1 MKRNIHIQLVFIFMG
16 ILSLAASCSG
26 EGGTVDQVIE
36 NNGCLLTEYKTVG
49 EVADT
54 KVNLFVETS
63 GSMAGF
69 MSAKGTDFQK
79 EIWSMAEELDSRMKR
94 GFDIFQ
100 VRSKSETLQ
109 RINIKDFRRPLNTGG
124 FVSAKSTD
132 IPEMLDSIFS
142 RADNETVSVLV
153 SDLIFS
159 PENGNKA
166 QFGQITTDIKKR
178 FIGVQR
184 ASVLLQLTSDFYN
197 KGRVDASPYYIWIV
211 GKAEPVKAVSGIIKA
226 VLDGKVNQVDFGV
239 VLPTSNYSILP
250 SLSQVVNA
258 FPVACS
264 KNGGYYTYRE
274 YTDEDG
280 AELNFWIGVDLSGLP
295 GYMQSA
301 DYLKKHMAMEAGEAS
316 AKLLQI
322 KTVPELSNSGDKAI
336 ISRLGLTHM
345 FQIKIEQIGGG
356 TELKLNIERAMPAW
370 IDEINL
376 EMEDGKRQKTF
387 GLMRMTSGLQAA
399 LGKDKTALAYN
410 QPIRIFI
417 TKN

>member
-1 MKRNIHIQLVFIFMG
+1 MKRNIHIQLVCIFLG
-16 ILSLAASCSG
+16 ILSLAASC
-26 EGGTVDQVIE
+26 GGPGGAVDQVIE
-36 NNGCLLTEYKTVG
+36 NNGCLLTEHKTIG
-49 EVADT
+49 GIADT

-109 RINIKDFRRPLNTGG
+109 RIDIKDFRRPLNTGG

-226 VLDGKVNQVDFGV
+226 VLEGKVNQVDFGV
-239 VLPTSNYSILP
+239 VLPASNYSILP

-274 YTDEDG
+274 YTDEDEAG
-280 AELNFWIGVDLSGLP
+280 LNFWIGVDLSGLP
-295 GYMQSA
+295 GYMQSV
-301 DYLKKHMAMEAGEAS
+301 DYLKKHMAMEASEAS

-322 KTVPELSNSGDKAI
+322 KTVPELSTNGDKAI

-345 FQIKIEQIGGG
+345 FQIKIDQIGGG

-376 EMEDGKRQKTF
+376 EIEDGKRQKTF
-387 GLMRMTSGLQAA
+387 GLMRMINGLQAA
-399 LGKDKTALAYN
+399 LGKDKTALAYD
-410 QPIRIFI
+410 QPLRIFI

>member
-1 MKRNIHIQLVFIFMG
+1 MKRNIRIQLVCIFLG
-16 ILSLAASCSG
+16 TLSLAASCGGESG
-26 EGGTVDQVIE
+26 AVDQIIE
-36 NNGCLLTEYKTVG
+36 NNGCLLTEHKTVG
-49 EVADT
+49 RIADT

-109 RINIKDFRRPLNTGG
+109 RIDIKDFRRPLNTGG

-178 FIGVQR
+178 FIGEQR

-211 GKAEPVKAVSGIIKA
+211 GKAEPVKAVSRIIKA
-226 VLDGKVNQVDFGV
+226 VLEGKVNQVDFGV
-239 VLPTSNYSILP
+239 ILPTSNYSILP

-274 YTDEDG
+274 YTDEDEAG
-280 AELNFWIGVDLSGLP
+280 LNFWIGVDLSGLP

-301 DYLKKHMAMEAGEAS
+301 DYLKKHMAMEASEAS
-316 AKLLQI
+316 AKFLQI
-322 KTVPELSNSGDKAI
+322 KTVPELSNNGDKAI
-336 ISRLGLTHM
+336 VSRLGLTHM
-345 FQIKIEQIGGG
+345 FQIKIDQIGGG

-376 EMEDGKRQKTF
+376 EIEDGKRQKTF

-399 LGKDKTALAYN
+399 LGKDKTALAYD
-410 QPIRIFI
+410 QPLRIFI

>member
-1 MKRNIHIQLVFIFMG
+1 MKRNIRIQLVCIFLG
-16 ILSLAASCSG
+16 ILSLAASC
-26 EGGTVDQVIE
+26 GGKGGVVDQVIE
-36 NNGCLLTEYKTVG
+36 NNGCLLTEHKTVG
-49 EVADT
+49 GIADT

-109 RINIKDFRRPLNTGG
+109 RIDIKDFRRPLNTGG

-142 RADNETVSVLV
+142 KADNETVSVLV

-184 ASVLLQLTSDFYN
+184 ASVLLQMTSDFYN

-226 VLDGKVNQVDFGV
+226 VLEGKVNQVDFGV

-274 YTDEDG
+274 YTDEDEAG
-280 AELNFWIGVDLSGLP
+280 LNFWIGVDLSGLP
-295 GYMQSA
+295 GYMQSV
-301 DYLKKHMAMEAGEAS
+301 DYLKKHMALEASEAS

-322 KTVPELSNSGDKAI
+322 KTVPEVSNNGDKAI
-336 ISRLGLTHM
+336 VSRLGLTHL
-345 FQIKIEQIGGG
+345 FQIKIDQIGGG

-376 EMEDGKRQKTF
+376 EIEDGKRQKTF
-387 GLMRMTSGLQAA
+387 GLMRMISGLQAA
-399 LGKDKTALAYN
+399 LGKDKTALAYD
-410 QPIRIFI
+410 QPLRIFI

>member
-1 MKRNIHIQLVFIFMG
+1 MKRNIRIQLVCIFLG
-16 ILSLAASCSG
+16 ILSLAASCGG
-26 EGGTVDQVIE
+26 EVGPVDQVIE
-36 NNGCLLTEYKTVG
+36 NNGCLLTEHKTIG
-49 EVADT
+49 GTADT

-109 RINIKDFRRPLNTGG
+109 RIDIKDFRRPLNTGG

-142 RADNETVSVLV
+142 KADIETVSVLV

-226 VLDGKVNQVDFGV
+226 VLEGKVNQVDFGV
-239 VLPTSNYSILP
+239 VLPASNYSILP

-274 YTDEDG
+274 YTDEDEAG
-280 AELNFWIGVDLSGLP
+280 LNFWIGVDLSGLP
-295 GYMQSA
+295 GYMQSV

-322 KTVPELSNSGDKAI
+322 KTVPELSNNGDKAI

-345 FQIKIEQIGGG
+345 FQIKIDQIGGG

-376 EMEDGKRQKTF
+376 EIEDGKRQKTF
-387 GLMRMTSGLQAA
+387 GLMRMINGLQAA
-399 LGKDKTALAYN
+399 LGKDKTAWAYD
-410 QPIRIFI
+410 QPLRIFI

>member
-1 MKRNIHIQLVFIFMG
+1 MKRNIRIQLVCIFLG
-16 ILSLAASCSG
+16 TLSLAASCGGESG
-26 EGGTVDQVIE
+26 AVDQIIE
-36 NNGCLLTEYKTVG
+36 NNGCLLTEHKTVG
-49 EVADT
+49 RIADT

-109 RINIKDFRRPLNTGG
+109 RIDIKDFRRPLNTGG

-178 FIGVQR
+178 FIGEQR

-211 GKAEPVKAVSGIIKA
+211 GKAEPVKAVSRIIKA
-226 VLDGKVNQVDFGV
+226 VLEGKVNQVDFGV

-274 YTDEDG
+274 YTDEDEAG
-280 AELNFWIGVDLSGLP
+280 LNFWIGVDLSGLP

-301 DYLKKHMAMEAGEAS
+301 DYLKKHMAMEASEAS
-316 AKLLQI
+316 AKFLQI
-322 KTVPELSNSGDKAI
+322 KTVPELSNNGDKAI
-336 ISRLGLTHM
+336 VSRLGLTHM
-345 FQIKIEQIGGG
+345 FQIKIDQIGGG

-376 EMEDGKRQKTF
+376 EIEDGKRQKTF

-399 LGKDKTALAYN
+399 LGKDKTALAYD
-410 QPIRIFI
+410 QPLRIFI